1 MAVHGVP
8 EVLYCSS
15 IGTLCASVW
24 FLFEAQYASLEAML
38 LEDNTPIT
46 RHLMGHATIFLCYL

>member
-8 EVLYCSS
+8 EALYCSS

-24 FLFEAQYASLEAML
+24 FLFEALYASLEAML

-46 RHLMGHATIFLCYL
+46 RHLMEHATIFLCYL